1 MAGSVTPP
9 SGAPPK
15 PERPHATH
23 KDELQR
29 PYVAGETT
37 SASEKEKNAKEW
49 RLIIAIGIG
58 LCAFFGYM
66 KLWPWL
72 HATLYQPSPVRD
84 LLLPPSPS
92 PIWVIAGV
100 GVGIFWLLC
109 IAMPAA
115 LMVCSAVW
123 AAVIAAGNQRV
134 RKGHEGHVRPG
145 QKWPGEQFYGWPIL
159 TASAAAVLAAAGAL
173 MRWTWPAMSSLPM
186 VLLLVA
192 LFATCVWGYAQLVMW
207 VRGRALI
214 TQQINQITALTALTL
229 GWNELRAGRV
239 KAVERVYPRG
249 ETPYPK
255 TIHAFYS
262 QHPRQVGVAEIDE
275 VGQLLTSITGR
286 TYACNNEMLTKTLVF
301 TDMVITE
308 EENTQSDA
316 EAVLIPLVLSW
327 FDASARIAHIKV
339 EDAPAPDLVAAAKSP
354 AKADENATT
363 TDSDT
368 DANSTEPAAETVE
381 DDGEA
386 FTDADVMAA
395 RISAFTVEFARNTK
409 TSSAFRRSSIE
420 SDVTS
425 TLGGSWTAEWSLV
438 SGRVKFVRSPGL
450 PSMVDPP
457 LEFPV
462 VNRKAIRQLYK
473 QAKIPFAR
481 DAHGF
486 DIVWDF
492 KQSPHFLV
500 AGPTSTGKTSL
511 LMTVATQCARRGFN
525 VVWIDPKG
533 QDSPGLYALPNF
545 SLVTRGFD
553 DDGMVGH
560 IAALRFLADTM
571 RERYAAVKLNPN
583 RADDFDPIVVI
594 TDEFSNLVMELMR
607 FYQRFKHPKM
617 DKGKF
622 PTEEDVGTILRTAR
636 AVGIHMVIG
645 LQRPDTAF
653 IKGEARDNTSLRVA
667 MGRLKSKDAALMM
680 FNDPV
685 AGTRLQPG
693 IKGRGTVQLPDNS
706 FREIQVFYT
715 PLAPATEEKR
725 AELSDH
731 ERHILDVLSDVESFW
746 PRRVVDSVLRHH
758 KPSDPPAYC
767 QIRDS
772 RIVLASDNPNLDPI
786 SDEYEPPLTERK
798 PTMDDHGGGNDF
810 DGAADDVPL
819 EEATLPPPE
828 QGSTFGADVD
838 GYADDYM
845 PTIEDEYGPPMPTLA
860 ADIELGDL
868 VDVSVDAPG
877 QWKYVY
883 ADPWIEDDED
893 VERVI
898 IPFRNY
904 DDGEDL
910 NDFDV
915 DPQEVYQV
923 RKLHMSD

>member
-1 MAGSVTPP
+1 MAGSITPP
-9 SGAPPK
+9 PAGPQTPA
-15 PERPHATH
+15 RPHATH

-29 PYVAGETT
+29 PYVAGEAT
-37 SASEKEKNAKEW
+37 SASEKEKDAKEW
-49 RLIIAIGIG
+49 RLIVAIGIG
-58 LCAFFGYM
+58 LAAFFGYV

-72 HATLYQPSPVRD
+72 QSALYRPSPIRD
-84 LLLPPSPS
+84 VLLPPSPS

-100 GVGIFWLLC
+100 GVGIFWLLF
-109 IAMPAA
+109 IAAPAA
-115 LMVCSAVW
+115 LLLTSGLW
-123 AAVIAAGNQRV
+123 AATIAAGNR
-134 RKGHEGHVRPG
+134 RAHKGHEGNVRPG
-145 QKWPGEQFYGWPIL
+145 QEWAGEQFYTWPIL
-159 TASAAAVLAAAGAL
+159 TAAAAVILAAAGAL
-173 MRWTWPAMSSLPM
+173 MRWTWPAMSSLTM
-186 VLLLVA
+186 VLLLIA
-192 LFATCVWGYAQLVMW
+192 LFATCIWAYVQLVVW
-207 VRGRALI
+207 ARGRALI
-214 TQQINQITALTALTL
+214 TRQINQITALTAPTL
-229 GWNELRAGRV
+229 GWNELRAGRI
-239 KAVERVYPRG
+239 KAIERVYPRG
-249 ETPYPK
+249 EKPYPK
-255 TIHAFYS
+255 TIHAYYT
-262 QHPRQVGVAEIDE
+262 QHPRSVGVGDIDE
-275 VGQLLTSITGR
+275 VGQVLTSITGH
-286 TYACNNEMLTKTLVF
+286 TYACTNEMLTKTLVF

-327 FDASARIAHIKV
+327 FDASARIAHLKV
-339 EDAPAPDLVAAAKSP
+339 EDAPAPDLINP
-354 AKADENATT
+354 AKPNANTPNQDTT
-363 TDSDT
+363 TDPDISI
-368 DANSTEPAAETVE
+368 EPADKAE
-381 DDGEA
+381 DNGEA
-386 FTDADVMAA
+386 FTEADEMAA
-395 RISAFTVEFARNTK
+395 RISAFTVEFTRSIK
-409 TSSAFRRSSIE
+409 TGSAVRRSAIE

-450 PSMVDPP
+450 PNMVDPP

-481 DAHGF
+481 DAHGY

-746 PRRVVDSVLRHH
+746 PRRVVDSVLRYH

-772 RIVLASDNPNLDPI
+772 QIVLASDNRHLDPI
-786 SDEYEPPLTERK
+786 SEEYEPPLIERK
-798 PTMDDHGGGNDF
+798 PTMDDHGDEDDF
-810 DGAADDVPL
+810 GDESHGDTP
-819 EEATLPPPE
+819 EESTPPPPE
-828 QGSTFGADVD
+828 QGSTFAADVD

-845 PTIEDEYGPPMPTLA
+845 PTIEDEYGHPIPTLA
-860 ADIELGDL
+860 ADIEFGDL
-868 VDVSVDAPG
+868 VDVSVDASG

-883 ADPWIEDDED
+883 ADPWIEDDEG

-904 DDGEDL
+904 DDGQDL
-910 NDFDV
+910 NDVDV
-915 DPQEVYQV
+915 DAQEVYQV
-923 RKLHMSD
+923 RKLHMND

>member
-1 MAGSVTPP
+1 MAESVTPP
-9 SGAPPK
+9 PKAPPT
-15 PERPHATH
+15 PGRPHATY

-37 SASEKEKNAKEW
+37 SATEKEKDAKEW
-49 RLIIAIGIG
+49 RLIIAAG
-58 LCAFFGYM
+58 LGLAAVFGYL

-72 HATLYQPSPVRD
+72 QASLYRPSPLRD

-100 GVGIFWLLC
+100 GVGIFWLLF
-109 IAMPAA
+109 IAIPAA
-115 LMVCSAVW
+115 LLLTAGAWSAI
-123 AAVIAAGNQRV
+123 IATGNHRA

-145 QKWPGEQFYGWPIL
+145 QEWAGEQFHGWPIL
-159 TASAAAVLAAAGAL
+159 TATAAAVLAAAGAV
-173 MRWTWPAMSSLPM
+173 MRWTWPAMSSLVM
-186 VLLLVA
+186 VTLLVA
-192 LFATCVWGYAQLVMW
+192 LFATCIWGYVQLVMW
-207 VRGRALI
+207 VRARALI
-214 TQQINQITALTALTL
+214 TQQINQVTALTAPTL

-239 KAVERVYPRG
+239 KTTERAYPRG
-249 ETPYPK
+249 EKPYPK
-255 TIHAFYS
+255 TIQAFYA
-262 QHPRQVGVAEIDE
+262 QHPRMIGVGEIDE
-275 VGQLLTSITGR
+275 VGQVLTSVTGR
-286 TYACNNEMLTKTLVF
+286 TYACNNDMLTKTLVF

-327 FDASARIAHIKV
+327 FDASARIAHITV
-339 EDAPAPDLVAAAKSP
+339 EDAPAADLIDTATQP
-354 AKADENATT
+354 AKTDVNTAQDTAVSTDTGDPSKSAQALEAT
-363 TDSDT
+363 
-368 DANSTEPAAETVE
+368 E
-381 DDGEA
+381 DNGEA
-386 FTDADVMAA
+386 FTEADVMAA
-395 RISAFTVEFARNTK
+395 RISAFTVEFARNNK
-409 TSSAFRRSSIE
+409 TNSAFRRSAIE

-481 DAHGF
+481 DAHGY

-533 QDSPGLYALPNF
+533 QDSPGLYAMPNF

-583 RADDFDPIVVI
+583 RADDFDPIIVI

-636 AVGIHMVIG
+636 AVGIHLVIG

-746 PRRVVDSVLRHH
+746 PRRVVDSVLRYH

-772 RIVLASDNPNLDPI
+772 QIVLASEHRNLDPI
-786 SDEYEPPLTERK
+786 SEEYEPPLIERK
-798 PTMDDHGGGNDF
+798 PTMDDHNGDE
-810 DGAADDVPL
+810 DSHDDSSQEPS
-819 EEATLPPPE
+819 PPPPD
-828 QGSTFGADVD
+828 QGSTFGSDVD

-845 PTIEDEYGPPMPTLA
+845 PTVDDEYGPPTPTQA
-860 ADIELGDL
+860 ADIEYGDL
-868 VDVSVDAPG
+868 VDVSVDASG
-877 QWKYVY
+877 QWKYVFS
-883 ADPWIEDDED
+883 DPWSDDEEGVD
-893 VERVI
+893 RVI
-898 IPFRNY
+898 IPIRNH
-904 DDGEDL
+904 DDGQDL
-910 NDFDV
+910 NDFDA
-915 DPQEVYQV
+915 DPDEVFQV
-923 RKLHMSD
+923 RKLHMND